1 MSELILNAL
10 MKDFSEKHGLESL
23 PDPELMSRFSGYCTL
38 ASAIGNDPDL
48 MTILEDIDVDGGQ
61 DNSLDM
67 VCIIANGHV
76 VLSEDDIADLER
88 AKRLE
93 VDFYFVQAKS
103 EKAFDQAKIGSFIAG
118 VRNFFDPSPSLTSNH
133 KVQSLRE
140 LKDQLF
146 KNTIKFVRNPR
157 LHLIYATKG
166 LWKEPKEILER
177 INQELKPLKEE
188 SIFSN
193 IAFQPF
199 DSPKLSK
206 TYRELSN
213 SIEREVDFDKHT
225 ILPAIEGIE
234 EAYIGVL
241 SASEFFKLI
250 TTDSGEINRT
260 LFYDNV
266 RDFLG
271 ENPVNA
277 EIAETLDNPSSSK
290 RFGILNNGVTIV
302 AQALKKVGSKFALTG
317 FQVVNGCQTSNVL
330 FSHRKNIDEAKV
342 FIPIKLIVTQDQEVR
357 SSVVKATN
365 RQTEVK
371 LEAFESLR
379 PIHVRIEEYYSAKS
393 KSSTDRVFY
402 ERRNRQYI
410 DSNIKP
416 HEVISLAGQIKAF
429 VAMMLLE
436 PHSTHRYYGEL
447 LSSYR
452 DRLFNESHSPALYYA
467 SGFGLAK
474 VETMIRDGV
483 IPRRYRDF
491 RYHLLGLIRIREI
504 GLEDNLFGPFQSSV
518 ELKLCKVLADDNSLK
533 QQLPP
538 LCNLIDLTLQQNS
551 LPRYEVC
558 RRKRFTDK
566 LFELA
571 ERSFATAV
579 VPSRKKRPRGMVTY
593 WNEDR
598 GFGFIRLDEAHL
610 GEVPDAF
617 VHFSHLVEIFPRRLE
632 TDRRVEFDLIDGQKG
647 LEAHNVRYL

>member
-1 MSELILNAL
+1 MSEIILSAL
-10 MKDFSEKHGLESL
+10 MKDFVEKHSLGNL
-23 PDPELMSRFSGYCTL
+23 PDPDLMSRFSGYCTL

-67 VCIIANGHV
+67 ICIIANGQV
-76 VLSEDDIADLER
+76 ILSEDDIADLER
-88 AKRLE
+88 TKRLE

-103 EKAFDQAKIGSFIAG
+103 EKTFDQAKIGSFIAG
-118 VRNFFDPSPSLTSNH
+118 VRNFFDPLPLLASNE
-133 KVQSLRE
+133 KVNALRD

-146 KNTIKFVRNPR
+146 KNTIRFVRNPR

-166 LWKEPKEILER
+166 LWKEPKEILDR
-177 INQELKPLKEE
+177 VKQELKPLYEE
-188 SIFSN
+188 SIFSS

-213 SIEREVDFDKHT
+213 SIEREVEFDKHT
-225 ILPAIEGIE
+225 ILPSIEGIE

-241 SASEFFKLI
+241 SAAEFFKLI

-271 ENPVNA
+271 DNPVNA
-277 EIAETLDNPSSSK
+277 EIAETLNNQNSSR

-302 AQALKKVGSKFALTG
+302 AQALRKIGSKFALTG
-317 FQVVNGCQTSNVL
+317 FQIVNGCQTSNVL
-330 FSHRKNIDEAKV
+330 FSHRSNIDEAKV

-371 LEAFESLR
+371 LEAFEALR
-379 PIHVRIEEYYSAKS
+379 PIHAKIEEYYSAKS

-416 HEVISLAGQIKAF
+416 HEVISLAAQIKSF

-447 LSSYR
+447 LNSYR
-452 DRLFNESHSPALYYA
+452 DRLFQDKHSPALYYA
-467 SGFGLAK
+467 SGLGLVKIEALIREGAVAK
-474 VETMIRDGV
+474 H
-483 IPRRYRDF
+483 YREF
-491 RYHLLGLIRIREI
+491 RYHLLGLLRIGTI
-504 GLEDNLFGPFQSSV
+504 GTDDNLFGKMQSTV
-518 ELKLCKVLADDNSLK
+518 ETTLVKLLSDEDALRKQMVVLCK
-533 QQLPP
+533 
-538 LCNLIDLTLQQNS
+538 LIDQTPKDG
-551 LPRYEVC
+551 LPRFDVC
-558 RRKRFTDK
+558 RRRLFTDK
-566 LFELA
+566 LFDLA
-571 ERSFATAV
+571 SRSFG
-579 VPSRKKRPRGMVTY
+579 PSVEVGRKIRPQGVVTY
-593 WNEDR
+593 WNDDR
-598 GFGFIRLDEAHL
+598 GFGFVRLDERFN
-610 GEVPDAF
+610 GEVSDAF
-617 VHFSHLVEIFPRRLE
+617 VHFRSLIEIYPRRLDK
-632 TDRRVEFDLIDGQKG
+632 DRRVECDLIEGHKG
-647 LEAHNVRYL
+647 LEAHNVRYV

>member
-1 MSELILNAL
+1 M
-10 MKDFSEKHGLESL
+10 
-23 PDPELMSRFSGYCTL
+23 
-38 ASAIGNDPDL
+38 
-48 MTILEDIDVDGGQ
+48 
-61 DNSLDM
+61 
-67 VCIIANGHV
+67 
-76 VLSEDDIADLER
+76 
-88 AKRLE
+88 
-93 VDFYFVQAKS
+93 QAKS

-118 VRNFFDPSPSLTSNH
+118 VRNFFDPSPSLTSNE
-133 KVQSLRE
+133 KVRSLRD

-146 KNTIKFVRNPR
+146 KNTIRFVRNPR

-166 LWKEPKEILER
+166 LWKEPKEIQER
-177 INQELKPLKEE
+177 VDQELKPLKDD
-188 SIFSN
+188 SIFSS
-193 IAFQPF
+193 IVFQPF

-271 ENPVNA
+271 DNPVNA
-277 EIAETLDNPSSSK
+277 EIAETLENPSSSR

-317 FQVVNGCQTSNVL
+317 FQIVNGCQTSNVL
-330 FSHRKNIDEAKV
+330 FSHRGSIDEAKV

-379 PIHVRIEEYYSAKS
+379 PIHVKIEEYYSAKS
-393 KSSTDRVFY
+393 KNSTDRVFY

-416 HEVISLAGQIKAF
+416 HEVISLAAQIKAF

-447 LSSYR
+447 LTSYR
-452 DRLFNESHSPALYYA
+452 DRLFHDSHSPALYYA
-467 SGFGLAK
+467 SGLGLVK
-474 VETMIRDGV
+474 IESLIREGV
-483 IPRRYRDF
+483 VPKHYRDF
-491 RYHLLGLIRIREI
+491 RYHLLGLLRIHAI
-504 GLEDNLFGPFQSSV
+504 GIDDNLFGKLQSSV
-518 ELKLCKVLADDNSLK
+518 ETTLCKLLADDSSLR
-533 QQLPP
+533 QQMQF
-538 LCNLIDLTLQQNS
+538 LCKLIDQTQQQNK

-558 RRKRFTDK
+558 RRKLFTDK

-571 ERSFATAV
+571 SRSFETSV
-579 VPSRKKRPRGMVTY
+579 GQGRKPRPQGVVTY
-593 WNEDR
+593 WNDDR
-598 GFGFIRLDEAHL
+598 GFGFIRLAEPHNN
-610 GEVPDAF
+610 EFPDAF
-617 VHFSHLVEIFPRRLE
+617 VHFRQLVEVFPRRLE
-632 TDRRVEFDLIDGQKG
+632 KDRRVECDLIEGQKG